1 MAKFTRIAHL
11 SLMYIR
17 LRSTDSLH
25 KKFCRITS
33 YDAAAGGLLGS
44 LCLGLLAQL
53 CRHAH
58 GQLLSEWAV
67 NGTVKKERLKAL
79 PSAACWLSSSRSL
92 QPDGDQLPRVGV
104 ALLFPLGLGQVTTR
118 EEEDHQRR
126 EEHRRRRLE
135 RQVLSKLSSFDAR
148 REVAGE

>member
-67 NGTVKKERLKAL
+67 NETVKRRGAEGPAAGCGLALIFAL
-79 PSAACWLSSSRSL
+79 PPARQRAAL
-92 QPDGDQLPRVGV
+92 
-104 ALLFPLGLGQVTTR
+104 A
-118 EEEDHQRR
+118 
-126 EEHRRRRLE
+126 RRRRPAFPT
-135 RQVLSKLSSFDAR
+135 R
-148 REVAGE
+148 AGAGNGA

>member
-67 NGTVKKERLKAL
+67 NETVKKRGTEESATCCGLALIFAL
-79 PSAACWLSSSRSL
+79 PPARQRAAL
-92 QPDGDQLPRVGV
+92 
-104 ALLFPLGLGQVTTR
+104 A
-118 EEEDHQRR
+118 
-126 EEHRRRRLE
+126 RRRRPAFPT
-135 RQVLSKLSSFDAR
+135 R
-148 REVAGE
+148 AGAGNGA